1 MQALSGMQ
9 RNITNKKYLNIF
21 VYLILFLIYE
31 SLSSIYLFLPPLF
44 AVLFVVFI
52 NAIKDEDTIV
62 LLAASMALVLL
73 EAQKDY
79 ILFSSIVYFTFI
91 YRFVVLKLD
100 KYIQCENCIK
110 FLLVLIAYIGY
121 YLFALVL
128 SQIFLL
134 NQPDL
139 SLYVIY
145 YIIVEF
151 IIILIFQDWN
161 SKGTWF
167 EA

>member
-1 MQALSGMQ
+1 MQ
-9 RNITNKKYLNIF
+9 RNITHQKYLNIF
-21 VYLILFLIYE
+21 IYLILFTVYE
-31 SLSSIYLFLPPLF
+31 SLSSVYLFLPPLF
-44 AVLFVVFI
+44 AVLFVIFI

-62 LLAASMALVLL
+62 LLAVSLALVFL

-91 YRFVVLKLD
+91 YRFFVLKLD
-100 KYIQCENCIK
+100 KYIQCGNCIK

-121 YLFALVL
+121 YLFALIL

-134 NQPDL
+134 NQPEL
-139 SLYVIY
+139 SLYIIY

-161 SKGTWF
+161 AKGSLI
-167 EA
+167 